1 MPLVTIGA
9 LCIYK
14 DSKPHLI
21 IESMSRA
28 SSHHKAGKDRA
39 GSDCAIS
46 EASAVRLVYSMRKE
60 PEQDRYM

>member
-1 MPLVTIGA
+1 
-9 LCIYK
+9 
-14 DSKPHLI
+14 
-21 IESMSRA
+21 MSRA